1 VQELEH
7 GCGPVCDWLFVC
19 DELFQFDAPAT
30 AVESDDCFTLPPFS
44 TATFGDALTEIAF
57 AFAV

>member
-1 VQELEH
+1 L
-7 GCGPVCDWLFVC
+7 LC
-19 DELFQFDAPAT
+19 DELFQFAAPAA

-57 AFAV
+57 ASAV